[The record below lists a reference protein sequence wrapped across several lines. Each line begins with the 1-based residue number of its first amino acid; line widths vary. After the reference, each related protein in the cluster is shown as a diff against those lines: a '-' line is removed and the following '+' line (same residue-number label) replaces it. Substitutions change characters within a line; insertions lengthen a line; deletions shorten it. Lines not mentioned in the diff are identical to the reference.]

1 MCKSIICIIDL
12 KNGGSGHGAWNKS
25 DLFLQCLI
33 SALIKGNRYGKR
45 INRFR
50 KAL

>member
-12 KNGGSGHGAWNKS
+12 TNGGSEHEVGNKS

-45 INRFR
+45 INGFR